1 MLDSRLKDPCR
12 ICGRELCGNQRRWIF
27 HPTAKLN
34 LQVLLSHALGRE
46 LTRDG
51 RGEFVCGKCA
61 FVLERMYRF
70 DTVIA
75 RVEALSI
82 ERLHK
87 LLQEKERLRHGVGSL
102 YWRNNEAEDRD
113 AVGSHTPDTAALSD
127 ATYSSLVQED
137 LTFSVFE
144 HWSELESSQHALHHH
159 HPQSRK
165 CRGCAALRVADSDY
179 EAVCGVPRKVSGATS
194 CGPSTQQLSGGEEAS
209 NTDHGPEPEN
219 LLSPAS
225 STESLDAL
233 DETEGEQPLPEH
245 LDSTQK
251 TGEGVS
257 VLEPD
262 DVCVSGLDLALS
274 LVRSLEYHPLRT
286 SRGSR
291 LPVRIKPEAPTLQL
305 DQTRYSGGPGSSEE
319 RSSQRELHQ
328 ELADMEELWL
338 DEFMTCGPFPPQ
350 KALIEEQQTRLVGQ
364 QQVRPLQA
372 RIRESEAS
380 NKVPDTHTSRNSCG
394 PSPCPTLPVFTL
406 LTQELQRRMAEMQCE
421 LRSAREAAQLQDGAI
436 QTLRD
441 TLSTSRAQV
450 SDLQQVVMEQKE
462 MLVSLKSQGQ
472 QEQQGGVLALEASL
486 FSSQLE
492 MQHCQQALSH
502 AHRRE
507 DDLTRANQRLHS
519 DLQRAEQQ
527 REQAERH
534 SQDLLCAVE
543 DARTRLVQLEDGMKE
558 KEGERGGENTIR
570 QLRNTLQNKERLLQ
584 DYSQMLDSG
593 GKECVPS
600 KLKLRIQERDCAV
613 EQALDELRKL
623 QLHLREKERDLEKL
637 QCVCA
642 NNEETIMSLQALLR
656 ARDLEQEQVCVSLRN
671 VQGVHRECEDRHKHT
686 LLERD
691 MLINQLQS
699 CLHTFT
705 KENKDLT
712 SALISGQ
719 SVESASL
726 LEELKTHLCVKE
738 KLIQDLLSDRSRQVQ
753 QHQTQMQ
760 DMLNAIGSRDQ
771 YIQDAAGRAGEM
783 IGAQTARLQEMRRQL
798 ACAQATEGPG
808 DPHDDVDVQALQEEL
823 QLAVRRERL
832 AQQQLSTLRA
842 SLAQQD
848 EQLQLQPALTPHFK
862 GMTEKGPTCLTAVE
876 SDAASQSR
884 AEFGE
889 VDNAEDY
896 SSDFVEEEEN
906 SKMTVKVLGATQGC
920 VAPQTPQNS
929 AVEEVKFLVEQKREV
944 EKELMELRALLQ
956 RSGYSSLSEMKRA
969 LSSLHAENQ
978 ELRDLLTQAQ
988 QRKEK
993 PSRSQN
999 GELCERAVQPEALQP
1014 SRDLAGSSA
1023 PLQHSKHVQVDLQ
1036 DLGYET
1042 SGRSENEV
1050 EREETSSPE
1059 FDDLEM
1065 CTSLSLRDSAALSL
1079 WGSSSGAAAQHC
1091 GKSDVVM
1098 QLQTRPRDH
1107 EEDEGWQSSSDA
1119 HWASP
1124 AKSGTER
1131 ELRELVCRVESLEE
1145 QLRAKGKGHSDG
1157 GKATNIPGRF
1167 DSLIQAQARELCVLR
1182 GRVREGACVCRLLS
1196 RQLAD
1201 TTKAFEELL
1210 RATDVDYYMGQSFR
1224 EQLSQSGALA
1234 HRAYAKISGEDPT
1247 DLPDEGDKTEL
1258 LAIRLSKE
1266 LQQKDKLIESLR
1278 SKLDQSRPH
1287 TPTSSHGPSDHSDRI
1302 SFVSDEPGSITEDLD
1317 MGTPSEYGPE
1327 ERLSTGCASQ
1337 RSHAPQHP
1345 SIPPSISSH
1354 QSSSSCPSMHCTPQK
1369 AQCQTGTDVM
1379 GSGVKPHPGTPLATP
1394 PQLDLPGLL
1403 PFSQHPH
1410 HQSPFVGLNYSP
1422 GAGLLESSALW
1433 DTLYGP
1439 RPIRAGVYGDVSSG
1453 SSGYQS
1459 GTSHTGAELMEEH
1472 LREIRC
1478 LRRRL
1483 EDSIQTND
1491 RLRQQLEERLTSL
1504 SREGGAPTNI
1514 YIQGLDSVPQLSN
1527 QIHALKEENRALQTC
1542 LAQTTRESSKE
1553 AELLRETVMGGRGR
1567 LKEAELE
1574 VERLAEQCKRL
1585 QAAAREKTRSIQQL
1599 REDKQSSQENANRLQ
1614 HEVDVLQ
1621 QQLSETRR
1629 LVQCLQDHIWKQ
1641 QRLGGSDTQTN
1652 TAVPGTKSF
1661 SPTFD
1666 LGSLHIQ
1673 LQHLQTPGHPGRQLF
1688 HDPSPSPPVRDT
1700 CPQSPAELRSPEST
1714 AGERSPV
1721 ALLLGTADPFF
1732 NPGGRHVI
1740 GHTDDYNSVL
1750 QQLLEASVLLAE
1762 IERTLQQTLVQG
1774 GRRNLMGSTTTL
1786 RQILEEATSLLRT
1799 FWRAALPG
1807 EASQDEE
1814 MTSLKRKLSQQQR
1827 ALQDA
1832 LENLRSSN
1840 QTRNTMENFIV
1851 SQLSRTRDV
1860 LKKAR
1865 SNLEKNQV
1873 KISSLSLSPSSPSS
1887 CPSSSSLPWWSA
1899 GKNAGLWTS
1908 SPGQRVL
1915 SRPQSQHPLQ
1925 ASSY

>member
-380 NKVPDTHTSRNSCG
+380 NK
-394 PSPCPTLPVFTL
+394 
-406 LTQELQRRMAEMQCE
+406 ELQRRMAEMQCE

-1157 GKATNIPGRF
+1157 GKATNIPGVVVVRRGCVSLRRRF

-1327 ERLSTGCASQ
+1327 ERLS
-1337 RSHAPQHP
+1337 
-1345 SIPPSISSH
+1345 
-1354 QSSSSCPSMHCTPQK
+1354 
-1369 AQCQTGTDVM
+1369 TGTDVM

>member
-1 MLDSRLKDPCR
+1 MSGFLYRGRHYGENKAGRPRSMCVMSDLGSEEAEKGRPVQTHSLREFEQHLADLKKENFSLKLR
-12 ICGRELCGNQRRWIF
+12 IYFLEERIQHGFEDCSTEDVHKRNIELKVEVESLKRE
-27 HPTAKLN
+27 
-34 LQVLLSHALGRE
+34 
-46 LTRDG
+46 
-51 RGEFVCGKCA
+51 
-61 FVLERMYRF
+61 
-70 DTVIA
+70 
-75 RVEALSI
+75 
-82 ERLHK
+82 
-87 LLQEKERLRHGVGSL
+87 LQEKQQQLDEALTSAESLANHNAADAQHQCEESRWEITRIQEVLETKIQLLNEEVRLAQT
-102 YWRNNEAEDRD
+102 EAEEKADQLKRETKRAESLERKLTERTEAGDREAFRMKNALAEKD
-113 AVGSHTPDTAALSD
+113 RLIEELRCRVGTAD
-127 ATYSSLVQED
+127 VQ
-137 LTFSVFE
+137 L
-144 HWSELESSQHALHHH
+144 
-159 HPQSRK
+159 
-165 CRGCAALRVADSDY
+165 
-179 EAVCGVPRKVSGATS
+179 EAV
-194 CGPSTQQLSGGEEAS
+194 
-209 NTDHGPEPEN
+209 
-219 LLSPAS
+219 
-225 STESLDAL
+225 
-233 DETEGEQPLPEH
+233 
-245 LDSTQK
+245 
-251 TGEGVS
+251 
-257 VLEPD
+257 
-262 DVCVSGLDLALS
+262 
-274 LVRSLEYHPLRT
+274 
-286 SRGSR
+286 
-291 LPVRIKPEAPTLQL
+291 
-305 DQTRYSGGPGSSEE
+305 SEE
-319 RSSQRELHQ
+319 SNVQ
-328 ELADMEELWL
+328 
-338 DEFMTCGPFPPQ
+338 
-350 KALIEEQQTRLVGQ
+350 ALIEEQQTRLVGQ

-380 NKVPDTHTSRNSCG
+380 NK
-394 PSPCPTLPVFTL
+394 
-406 LTQELQRRMAEMQCE
+406 ELQRRMAEMQCE

-543 DARTRLVQLEDGMKE
+543 DTRTRLVQLEDGMKE

-798 ACAQATEGPG
+798 ACAQAAEGPG

-889 VDNAEDY
+889 VDNVEDY

-1157 GKATNIPGRF
+1157 GKATNIPGVVVVRRGCVSLRRRF

-1258 LAIRLSKE
+1258 LAIR
-1266 LQQKDKLIESLR
+1266 
-1278 SKLDQSRPH
+1278 
-1287 TPTSSHGPSDHSDRI
+1287 
-1302 SFVSDEPGSITEDLD
+1302 
-1317 MGTPSEYGPE
+1317 
-1327 ERLSTGCASQ
+1327 
-1337 RSHAPQHP
+1337 
-1345 SIPPSISSH
+1345 
-1354 QSSSSCPSMHCTPQK
+1354 
-1369 AQCQTGTDVM
+1369 
-1379 GSGVKPHPGTPLATP
+1379 
-1394 PQLDLPGLL
+1394 
-1403 PFSQHPH
+1403 
-1410 HQSPFVGLNYSP
+1410 
-1422 GAGLLESSALW
+1422 
-1433 DTLYGP
+1433 
-1439 RPIRAGVYGDVSSG
+1439 
-1453 SSGYQS
+1453 
-1459 GTSHTGAELMEEH
+1459 
-1472 LREIRC
+1472 
-1478 LRRRL
+1478 
-1483 EDSIQTND
+1483 
-1491 RLRQQLEERLTSL
+1491 
-1504 SREGGAPTNI
+1504 
-1514 YIQGLDSVPQLSN
+1514 SV
-1527 QIHALKEENRALQTC
+1527 H
-1542 LAQTTRESSKE
+1542 
-1553 AELLRETVMGGRGR
+1553 
-1567 LKEAELE
+1567 
-1574 VERLAEQCKRL
+1574 
-1585 QAAAREKTRSIQQL
+1585 
-1599 REDKQSSQENANRLQ
+1599 
-1614 HEVDVLQ
+1614 
-1621 QQLSETRR
+1621 
-1629 LVQCLQDHIWKQ
+1629 
-1641 QRLGGSDTQTN
+1641 
-1652 TAVPGTKSF
+1652 
-1661 SPTFD
+1661 
-1666 LGSLHIQ
+1666 
-1673 LQHLQTPGHPGRQLF
+1673 
-1688 HDPSPSPPVRDT
+1688 
-1700 CPQSPAELRSPEST
+1700 
-1714 AGERSPV
+1714 
-1721 ALLLGTADPFF
+1721 
-1732 NPGGRHVI
+1732 
-1740 GHTDDYNSVL
+1740 
-1750 QQLLEASVLLAE
+1750 
-1762 IERTLQQTLVQG
+1762 
-1774 GRRNLMGSTTTL
+1774 
-1786 RQILEEATSLLRT
+1786 
-1799 FWRAALPG
+1799 
-1807 EASQDEE
+1807 
-1814 MTSLKRKLSQQQR
+1814 
-1827 ALQDA
+1827 
-1832 LENLRSSN
+1832 
-1840 QTRNTMENFIV
+1840 
-1851 SQLSRTRDV
+1851 
-1860 LKKAR
+1860 
-1865 SNLEKNQV
+1865 
-1873 KISSLSLSPSSPSS
+1873 
-1887 CPSSSSLPWWSA
+1887 
-1899 GKNAGLWTS
+1899 
-1908 SPGQRVL
+1908 
-1915 SRPQSQHPLQ
+1915 
-1925 ASSY
+1925 